1 MKSKV
6 LQAVVVVFVVMT
18 LMPVLGRAQAEINP
32 DHFDSPAGVATAAP
46 SFYGSFNLPFSVR
59 CAGVNLPPGPYS
71 LSVQRLGKRDV
82 ITLASLSKTRPVRL
96 QAIGTGRTS
105 AWGDDAPSA
114 LVVERTEQRR
124 RVSAIRFAEPA
135 VTFDLQGEKK
145 AEPSGATEL
154 VPISTSTRR
163 VRPD

>member
-1 MKSKV
+1 MKSKA
-6 LQAVVVVFVVMT
+6 LQVVVPVFVAMT
-18 LMPVLGRAQAEINP
+18 LMPVLGRAQAEIDP
-32 DHFDSPAGVATAAP
+32 DHFDSVAGVATAAT
-46 SFYGSFNLPFSVR
+46 SLYGSFNLPFSVR

-71 LSVQRLGKRDV
+71 LSVRRLGNSHV
-82 ITLASLSKTRPVRL
+82 ITLASLSKTSPVRV

-105 AWGDDAPSA
+105 PSGDEAPSA

-135 VTFDLQGEKK
+135 MTFDLQAEKK
-145 AEPSGATEL
+145 AEPSGETEL

-163 VRPD
+163 VHPD